1 MDNNIMFKVPIVGDS
16 GVGKTCLLKKLLNP
30 NENFE
35 KIPKASLF
43 LDFHI
48 QKTTSDGKIFKIQ
61 FIDTMGM
68 EKYRSVVKTIYK
80 DADAFLIVFDVN
92 DEISFDNITYWILD
106 IKDQIDFKNVD
117 LILIANKCDLERK
130 VSEKRVENFEKKNDL
145 GVNYNFFNTSAFTGL
160 GVYEVFDC
168 LTLKLAEKI
177 ELKKKQKEQKKV
189 KVKVDNSENNDKQKK
204 KRCC

>member
-1 MDNNIMFKVPIVGDS
+1 MDNNVLFKVPIVGDS
-16 GVGKTCLLKKLLNP
+16 GVGKTCFLKKLLNP

-35 KIPKASLF
+35 DVPKASVNF
-43 LDFHI
+43 DYQI
-48 QKTTSDGKIFKIQ
+48 QKTTSDGKVFKIQ

-68 EKYRSVVKTIYK
+68 EKHKSLVKTIYK
-80 DADAFLIVFDVN
+80 DSDAFLIVFDVT

-106 IKDQIDFKNVD
+106 IKDQIDIKNVD

-145 GVNYNFFNTSAFTGL
+145 GVHYNFFNTSAFTGL

-177 ELKKKQKEQKKV
+177 ELKKKQKKDKV
-189 KVKVDNSENNDKQKK
+189 NITKTENNNKTNKE
-204 KRCC
+204 CSC

>member
-1 MDNNIMFKVPIVGDS
+1 MDNNVLFKVPIIGDS
-16 GVGKTCLLKKLLNP
+16 GVGKTCFLKKLLNP

-35 KIPKASLF
+35 KLPKGSIAF
-43 LDFHI
+43 DFHI
-48 QKTTSDGKIFKIQ
+48 QKTTSDGKVFKIQ

-80 DADAFLIVFDVN
+80 DADAFLIVFDVT

-106 IKDQIDFKNVD
+106 IKGQIDIKNVD

-130 VSEKRVENFEKKNDL
+130 VSEKRVENFEKRNDL
-145 GVNYNFFNTSAFTGL
+145 GVHYNFFNTSAFTGL

-177 ELKKKQKEQKKV
+177 ELKKKQNKNKV
-189 KVKVDNSENNDKQKK
+189 NINKSENNIKK
-204 KRCC
+204 KKIKCC